1 MYICWGDPMELS
13 RFARFFYQPV
23 RPLGKNR
30 SFVTCSNAHWALA
43 KQAATEGTVLLKN
56 DGTLPLEKGSRVCL
70 FGIGAGEF
78 LFGGGG
84 SAEVFP
90 DREITLAQGL
100 QAAADRGEIR
110 FFPDTVEFYVN
121 RTEAIQRADFETQ
134 TAGPVVWRRNFHMPL
149 PVLPEELY
157 EKAKAFG
164 GTAVFC
170 LSRFSSEGDDS
181 GDRNGQKGDF
191 YLWDEEQALLDRLY
205 RDFEKVVVVIVSCG
219 PVSTCEYEKANAVLY
234 PMYGG
239 GIAGEAITDILLG
252 KTYPSGHLQHTF
264 AKSLADYPTTAEF
277 HKEKDYVNYEEDIF
291 VGYRYFETFAP
302 EKVAY
307 PFGFGL
313 GYTTFDIKTEAV
325 LEKFTVKLAVTV
337 TNTGNFAGKEV
348 VQAYLTAPQGVLGKA
363 AKVLTAFAKTK
374 ELKLGEA
381 QKLSVHFDIRE
392 FGSFD
397 DLGKILES
405 AFVLEKGNYI
415 VSVGSNVRDTEKV
428 LEFALAENIICKKC
442 HPYMAPKA
450 LPRRLCADGS
460 YEKLP
465 QPPQIPH
472 PIRKSR
478 VKAEMPETE
487 FSLADALAKDRLE
500 EFIAT
505 LDTKDMAELLY
516 GHPMQN
522 VSLTGG
528 IGVPTRYGSKD
539 KKKLPLVPT
548 TDGPMGVRARPDRG
562 VLTTFFPCETAV
574 AQTWN
579 LKLAKK
585 LGAALGKE
593 TKENNMGI
601 WLAPG
606 VNIHR
611 NPLGGRNFEYYSED
625 PLTSGLFGVN
635 VVMGVQ
641 SQKIVATVKHYCC
654 NNRENGR
661 RVCDSRVS
669 QRALREIYLRSF
681 EIVVKKGKPWA
692 LMTAYNP
699 VNGVYS
705 SANWEAINGVL
716 RGEWGFDGVVMTDW
730 WTIPKLEEEL
740 HAGGDV
746 KMPESGDG
754 AYTADPA
761 ATDPVMLMETGRLDE
776 GAALLSVRRILN
788 MMAKLD

>member
-1 MYICWGDPMELS
+1 MEMS

-30 SFVTCSNAHWALA
+30 SFVTCSKAHWALA

-56 DGTLPLEKGSRVCL
+56 DGTLPLKKGSRVCL

-100 QAAADRGEIR
+100 QAAADRGEVS
-110 FFPDTVEFYVN
+110 FFPDTVEYYVN
-121 RTEAIQRADFETQ
+121 QTEAIQRADFETQ

-157 EKAKAFG
+157 QKAKDFG

-205 RDFEKVVVVIVSCG
+205 RDFEKVVVVINSCG
-219 PVSTCEYEKANAVLY
+219 PVSTGEYEKANAVLY

-239 GIAGEAITDILLG
+239 GIAGEALTDILLG

-264 AKSLADYPTTAEF
+264 AKTLEDYPTTKDF

-313 GYTTFDIKTEAV
+313 GYTTFAVEAAAA
-325 LEKFTVKLAVTV
+325 LEKNTVKISATV
-337 TNTGNFAGKEV
+337 TNTGAFPGKEV

-363 AKVLTAFAKTK
+363 AKVLAAFGKTK
-374 ELKLGEA
+374 ELQPGER
-381 QKLSVHFDIRE
+381 QTLSLTFDIRE

-405 AFVLEKGNYI
+405 AFILEKGAYT
-415 VSVGSNVRDTEKV
+415 VWVGNNVRDTEKA
-428 LEFALAENIICKKC
+428 LEFTLAENIICKKC
-442 HPYMAPKA
+442 HPYMAPKD
-450 LPRRLCADGS
+450 LPQRLCADGS
-460 YEKLP
+460 YESLP
-465 QPPQIPH
+465 QPPQLPH
-472 PIRKSR
+472 PIRRSR
-478 VKAEMPETE
+478 VKAEKPETD
-487 FSLADALAKDRLE
+487 FSLADALAKGRLE

-505 LDTKDMAELLY
+505 LNEKDMAELLY

-528 IGVPTRYGSKD
+528 IGVPPRYGSKD

-548 TDGPMGVRARPDRG
+548 TDGPMGVRARPERG
-562 VLTTFFPCETAV
+562 VLTTFFPCESAV

-585 LGAALGKE
+585 LGEALGKE
-593 TKENNMGI
+593 AKENNMGI

-611 NPLGGRNFEYYSED
+611 NPMGGRNFEYYSED
-625 PLTSGLFGVN
+625 PLTSGLFGAN

-641 SQKIVATVKHYCC
+641 SQRIVATVKHYCC

-699 VNGVYS
+699 VNGVHS
-705 SANWEAINGVL
+705 SANWESINGVL
-716 RGEWGFDGVVMTDW
+716 RSEWGFEGVVMTDW
-730 WTIPKLEEEL
+730 WTVPKLEEEV

-746 KMPESGDG
+746 KMPESGPG

-761 ATDPVMLMETGRLDE
+761 DSDPVMLMETGRLDK
-776 GAALLSVRRILN
+776 GAVVMSVRRILN
-788 MMAKLD
+788 MIGKLD